1 MILLSSVLKY
11 LFSIIPILR
20 SLLYLVSHTVYY
32 TKLTS
37 ILLYIIISILP
48 SKKMLHRLIC
58 FLIFTTNQIP
68 DYKHLYAPYITPT
81 DSILNKVH
89 TKYYSEYFHNI
100 IEESHEKVVMVSA
113 VVYDACDRF
122 SSSGIDYKMND
133 FFQGEVDD
141 VETYISKMV
150 STKYTDDDDNTLPY
164 VKPDFDIVELYKGT
178 SIPGEETLQKSY
190 SFDQCIV
197 YNYNYDKCTIDFPN

>member
-1 MILLSSVLKY
+1 MNVYNSSSKMI
-11 LFSIIPILR
+11 
-20 SLLYLVSHTVYY
+20 
-32 TKLTS
+32 
-37 ILLYIIISILP
+37 
-48 SKKMLHRLIC
+48 HRLIC
-58 FLIFTTNQIP
+58 FLIFTTNHVP
-68 DYKHLYAPYITPT
+68 DYTQLYAPYITAT
-81 DSILNKVH
+81 DTILAKVQ

-141 VETYISKMV
+141 VETYVSKMV
-150 STKYTDDDDNTLPY
+150 STKDTDDSLSY
-164 VKPDFDIVELYKGT
+164 EKPDFDIVELYKGT
-178 SIPGEETLQKSY
+178 SIPGEETLMKSY